1 MQFFSPIEFT
11 EGADL
16 APAAKAV
23 AEALGDESSQEA
35 ILEVLNAGQV
45 VMPAERLLDVQ
56 QALSTCDVKMAGPLR
71 NAVAIPGQ
79 PLELA
84 VPKSYRASTVIA
96 RLLGEEQGDIPTSA
110 TYDVVD
116 LLTSM
121 EEPQSP
127 EEVALI
133 GEVLARAI
141 LGLTAGIP
149 DGIQQEAGL
158 VEFRSS
164 YNERLAELIA
174 PDAEA
179 APVDDDK

>member
-1 MQFFSPIEFT
+1 M
-11 EGADL
+11 
-16 APAAKAV
+16 
-23 AEALGDESSQEA
+23 
-35 ILEVLNAGQV
+35 
-45 VMPAERLLDVQ
+45 
-56 QALSTCDVKMAGPLR
+56 
-71 NAVAIPGQ
+71 
-79 PLELA
+79 
-84 VPKSYRASTVIA
+84 IA
-96 RLLGEEQGDIPTSA
+96 RLQGEEQGDIPTSA